1 MNLGKLNS
9 HILINVDTVGVK
21 LNANWYKRI
30 SEIEENYL
38 GIGGWSPCEN
48 SGLEQMRG
56 WLFHFWLW

>member
-9 HILINVDTVGVK
+9 HILINVDTVVVK

-38 GIGGWSPCEN
+38 GI
-48 SGLEQMRG
+48 RG
-56 WLFHFWLW
+56 

>member
-38 GIGGWSPCEN
+38 GIGG
-48 SGLEQMRG
+48 
-56 WLFHFWLW
+56 